1 MNGLIGYTGFVGG
14 NLDKQTDFDKKYN
27 SSNISEIEGEEFD
40 LLVCAGIRAQKW
52 FANKNPKK
60 DLEDI
65 KDLLKHLENVE
76 ADNFVLISTIDVY
89 DKPIDINENYTIKKD
104 KLEPYGKNRYYAEQW
119 IKNNFDDSLIIR
131 LPALF
136 GNGLKKNFIYDLI
149 HRIPKIIIKK
159 KMEELKNDLS
169 DAEFKVIKTSYE
181 VDKND
186 NYTLKNEISKKQNE
200 KLKNILEK
208 IGFTSLVF
216 TDSRSEFPFYYLD
229 YLWEHINIALKNN
242 ISLLN
247 LAVEPISAKKIANKC
262 FDLDFTNIKEG
273 QEPSKYDMKTIYSDK
288 FDGGQGYIFKK
299 EEIIFQIKDYL
310 NKEGIR

>member
-14 NLDKQTDFDKKYN
+14 NLDKQIDFDKTYN
-27 SSNISEIEGEEFD
+27 SSNISEIEGEKFD
-40 LLVCAGIRAQKW
+40 LLVCAGIKAQKW
-52 FANKNPKK
+52 FANKNPEK

-65 KDLLKHLENVE
+65 NNLLKHLENVE
-76 ADNFVLISTIDVY
+76 ADKFVLISTIDVY
-89 DKPIDINENYTIKKD
+89 DKSIDINENYKINKD
-104 KLEPYGKNRYYAEQW
+104 KLEPYGRNRYYAEQW

-136 GNGLKKNFIYDLI
+136 GEGLKKNFIYDLI
-149 HRIPKIIIKK
+149 HRIPKIIVKK
-159 KMEELKNDLS
+159 KMKELKNDLP
-169 DAEFKVIKTSYE
+169 DTEFKFIKNSYE

-186 NYTLKNEISKKQNE
+186 NYTLKNDISKKQNE
-200 KLKNILEK
+200 NLKNILEK

-229 YLWEHINIALKNN
+229 YLWHHLNVALKNN

-247 LAVEPISAKKIANKC
+247 LAVEPISAKEIANKC

-273 QEPSKYDMKTIYSDK
+273 QEPSEYDIKTIYSDK
-288 FDGGQGYIFKK
+288 FDGEHGYIFKK
-299 EEIIFQIKDYL
+299 GEIISQIKGYL